1 MEILWVLMALVML
14 GFVLL
19 PVLRRRRG
27 VIEQVPPGH
36 PDAADPANYGFAPT
50 EELDVR
56 MPGPD
61 QDLLDVLDLVQ
72 RTQDYRAAQQ
82 LLAGTEAAGE
92 LRWQRVQ
99 AFAGAASLELQQRPG
114 RGRPDAGAASGCGC
128 GGPRRP
134 KDAGGAA
141 VHAEFL
147 VQQAWRT
154 ATPGTDEFRI
164 IMEEA
169 RSACGDAALLARD
182 PMPYIEWSCRW
193 PGGWADQRP
202 EFEQLWLKILDR
214 APAHMGA
221 HLAAL
226 HYWCEKWHGSRELAY
241 SFAEA
246 AAARTPK
253 GSLLA
258 AMPLFAVFEHLPEVN
273 LVSSFYQS
281 EVVTK
286 AIHGALHAVHSARPD
301 DPMLAHVRH
310 LLVFFLVRAERWTE
324 AMNQLIHIDG
334 HVGALPG
341 PSPPTRRRSR
351 LPRPGGGTGA
361 AAARR
366 PCRLPGVEFPPP
378 PIRCQGVPPVGA
390 HFLHSRT
397 PQMPP
402 RAGAARPAGPA
413 YTVPERHTVLGTP
426 LLGPYPG
433 AWGRRFG
440 LRLWGPSASSGS
452 FPRASSPPWS
462 ATRAVPEHPT
472 YGGLLGPAGHTEAVR
487 VVYARRCLLRRL

>member
-1 MEILWVLMALVML
+1 MEILWVLIALVMI
-14 GFVLL
+14 GFVLV
-19 PVLRRRRG
+19 PFMRRRRG
-27 VIEQVPPGH
+27 MIEQVPPGH
-36 PDAADPANYGFAPT
+36 PDAADPANYGFVRQ

-72 RTQDYRAAQQ
+72 RTQDYRAASQ

-92 LRWQRVQ
+92 VRWQRVQ

-114 RGRPDAGAASGCGC
+114 GVSESP
-128 GGPRRP
+128 GGQWLRVWRSEQP

-169 RSACGDAALLARD
+169 KSACGDAALLAPGD
-182 PMPYIEWSCRW
+182 PIPYIIELSVAR
-193 PGGWADQRP
+193 GLAYSQP

-226 HYWCEKWHGSRELAY
+226 HYWCEKWHGSRKLAY
-241 SFAEA
+241 DFAEA
-246 AAARTPK
+246 AAARAPQ

-273 LVSSFYQS
+273 LVSGFYQS

-286 AIHGALHAVHSARPD
+286 AIHGALYAVHAARPD

-310 LLVFFLVRAERWTE
+310 LLVFFLVRGERWAE
-324 AMNQLIHIDG
+324 AMNELIAVDG
-334 HVGALPG
+334 HVGALPWTL
-341 PSPPTRRRSR
+341 SPDPAAEFAVYRALAVAGYEANGGSPAT
-351 LPRPGGGTGA
+351 LP
-361 AAARR
+361 
-366 PCRLPGVEFPPP
+366 
-378 PIRCQGVPPVGA
+378 
-390 HFLHSRT
+390 H
-397 PQMPP
+397 
-402 RAGAARPAGPA
+402 
-413 YTVPERHTVLGTP
+413 
-426 LLGPYPG
+426 
-433 AWGRRFG
+433 
-440 LRLWGPSASSGS
+440 
-452 FPRASSPPWS
+452 
-462 ATRAVPEHPT
+462 
-472 YGGLLGPAGHTEAVR
+472 
-487 VVYARRCLLRRL
+487 

>member
-27 VIEQVPPGH
+27 LIEQVPPGH
-36 PDAADPANYGFAPT
+36 PDAADPAHYGFVRE
-50 EELDVR
+50 EELDIR
-56 MPGPD
+56 LPGPD
-61 QDLLDVLDLVQ
+61 EDLLDDVQ
-72 RTQDYRAAQQ
+72 DVQQ
-82 LLAGTEAAGE
+82 VLAGTEAEGE

-99 AFAGAASLELQQRPG
+99 AFAGAASLELRQRPG
-114 RGRPDAGAASGCGC
+114 GVGEAP
-128 GGPRRP
+128 GGQWLRVWRAEAP
-134 KDAGGAA
+134 KDPGGAA

-154 ATPGTDEFRI
+154 STPGTDEFRI

-169 RSACGDAALLARD
+169 RAACGDAALLAPGD
-182 PMPYIEWSCRW
+182 PVPYIIELSVAR
-193 PGGWADQRP
+193 GLGYSRE

-241 SFAEA
+241 SYAEA
-246 AAARTPK
+246 AAARAPR

-273 LVSSFYQS
+273 LVSGFHRS

-286 AIHGALHAVHSARPD
+286 AVHGALHAVHSARAG

-310 LLVFFLVRAERWTE
+310 LLVFFLVRGERWAE

-334 HVGALPG
+334 HVGALPWTL
-341 PSPPTRRRSR
+341 SPDPAAEFAVYRAMAVAGFEANGGSPAS
-351 LPRPGGGTGA
+351 LP
-361 AAARR
+361 
-366 PCRLPGVEFPPP
+366 
-378 PIRCQGVPPVGA
+378 
-390 HFLHSRT
+390 H
-397 PQMPP
+397 
-402 RAGAARPAGPA
+402 
-413 YTVPERHTVLGTP
+413 
-426 LLGPYPG
+426 
-433 AWGRRFG
+433 
-440 LRLWGPSASSGS
+440 
-452 FPRASSPPWS
+452 
-462 ATRAVPEHPT
+462 
-472 YGGLLGPAGHTEAVR
+472 
-487 VVYARRCLLRRL
+487 